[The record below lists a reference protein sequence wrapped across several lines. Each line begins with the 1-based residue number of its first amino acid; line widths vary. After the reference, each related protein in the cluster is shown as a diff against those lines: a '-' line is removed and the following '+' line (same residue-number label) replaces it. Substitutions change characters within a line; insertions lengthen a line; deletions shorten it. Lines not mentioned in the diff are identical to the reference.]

1 MSTTNIIKFQFR
13 RDTAQNW
20 TDNAGVVLLAGEPGV
35 EIDTGKMKIGNG
47 STPWEN
53 LPYSVGIAG
62 ATGPQGETGFT
73 GSSGPTGPSGATGP
87 SGPTGPQG
95 ATGAL
100 MLDNS
105 PADGYVIT
113 ATGASNSRLRVSG
126 VKIDS
131 NTNALQLANGNAT
144 GPSLSYVTDPSTGFY
159 KFTDSNLVTYGL
171 PGTAIGTSLQGA
183 TKFQMNSN
191 GIVVPAWSGPYTD
204 PETSAVSNLPT
215 IAVNTNPNSGLYL
228 TSGVGGF
235 VFNNTDALTISADEL
250 DLYTSTTTVP
260 QTGITFRD
268 ANAKIF
274 AGSGYVGIETN
285 ADIAATVDGAGAL
298 SLTKA
303 TGKIFI
309 SNAGSSSTPSIQI
322 ADTNSGIYGGAD
334 TVLVSTG
341 GSEALRVNNGGA
353 YVSGGRRLGV
363 GLLAATT
370 DVHIRNSSSNP
381 VLGLQNGESNS
392 IFGIQAVGDTG
403 IRMGTYS
410 GSNIASQLFV
420 SILGN
425 VGINHPAPNYKL
437 DVIGAAEIIRPNY
450 DSATVSTGL
459 VLYSGQN
466 VNPGGGA
473 EIRFDHSYGMMLQD
487 RGASISSIDDVGSFG
502 QSVGLV
508 FKTGQNTLTEQMR
521 ISGTGNVGIGTS
533 SPAFKLDL
541 NGTFNKIP
549 ANAVTWYQGTGG
561 TAEPTVLQRPPLP
574 LPNAINA
581 WRFPYQDGTS
591 SYVTRNTSTSSTNGD
606 IFTVTTT
613 GYYAMT
619 LYYYRSDAWY
629 HIWARKITNDSD
641 NYDCPNNPQYTRDL
655 KDVLVGGVGLYE
667 FTRSGVAYMLAN
679 QRFKIFSNA
688 AVTDGAYFRISLI
701 SAT

>member
-131 NTNALQLANGNAT
+131 NTNALQLVNGTAT

-215 IAVNTNPNSGLYL
+215 IAVDSNPNSGLYL
-228 TSGVGGF
+228 TSGFGGF
-235 VFNNTDALTISADEL
+235 VFNNTEALTISADEL

-285 ADIAATVDGAGAL
+285 ADIAATVDGDGAL

-410 GSNIASQLFV
+410 GSDIASQLFV

-450 DSATVSTGL
+450 DSATVTTGL

-473 EIRFDHSYGMMLQD
+473 EIRFDHSYGLMLQD
-487 RGASISSIDDVGSFG
+487 RGASISSIDDTGSFG

-521 ISGTGNVGIGTS
+521 ISGAGNVGIGTS

-541 NGTFNKIP
+541 GSGTFSKIP
-549 ANAVTWYQGTGG
+549 ANQYLYTNSPGRGSSTT
-561 TAEPTVLQRPPLP
+561 TACYFNTVSSG
-574 LPNAINA
+574 N
-581 WRFPYQDGTS
+581 FPTS
-591 SYVTRNTSTSSTNGD
+591 SPYVSYTSSTVDGD
-606 IFTVTTT
+606 TWTINTT
-613 GYYAMT
+613 GFYSIMLFAYNAGTQAM
-619 LYYYRSDAWY
+619 YV
-629 HIWARKITNDSD
+629 RKAETNSSTFSFGPGDHPYTSGTTPNVTEYIT
-641 NYDCPNNPQYTRDL
+641 
-655 KDVLVGGVGLYE
+655 G
-667 FTRSGVAYMLAN
+667 
-679 QRFKIFSNA
+679 
-688 AVTDGAYFRISLI
+688 GAYSLESPRTAVVYLINTQKIKVYANGNLGSSAFLRISLV